1 MAIERYQRERMEL
14 ELAGYRSAKWL
25 RESAYWLFIDDN
37 MDRALK
43 VGYFERKNNG
53 IEKDSYYYKLTP
65 RGKAELRKAG
75 PGFTYSDAKG
85 RILIGGPGRWRWVKI
100 SLKER
105 REVAARLLATFKGLV
120 TDKGAHGRLALEAKG
135 WMPSK
140 TITPDRILI
149 EAGLVEVRKCFNKR
163 TSTYFRLTVKGRHA
177 LASLRR
183 RPLIQ
188 ALMRVGEVLK

>member
-1 MAIERYQRERMEL
+1 MAIELYQRDRMKL

-25 RESAYWLFIDDN
+25 RESASWLFKDDN

-43 VGYFERKNNG
+43 KGYFERLDNG
-53 IEKDSYYYKLTP
+53 SEKTSYYYKLTP

-75 PGFTYSDAKG
+75 SGFTYGDAQG
-85 RILIGGPGRWRWVKI
+85 RILAGGPVRWRRVKI

-105 REVAARLLATFKGLV
+105 RKAAAQLLAAFKDLV
-120 TDKGAHGRLALEAKG
+120 TDKGAHGRLALETKG

-140 TITPDRILI
+140 TITPDQILI
-149 EAGLVEVRKCFNKR
+149 KAGLVEVRKRFNKR

-188 ALMRVGEVLK
+188 ALLKVGVVLK

>member
-1 MAIERYQRERMEL
+1 MAIERYQRDRMEL
-14 ELAGYRSAKWL
+14 ELAGYRSAEWL
-25 RESAYWLFIDDN
+25 RECAHWLFRDDN
-37 MDRALK
+37 IDRALK
-43 VGYFERKNNG
+43 AGYFERIDNG
-53 IEKDSYYYKLTP
+53 TEKVSYYYKLTP

-75 PGFTYSDAKG
+75 TGFTYGNAKG
-85 RILIGGPGRWRWVKI
+85 MILTGGPVRWRWKKI

-105 REVAARLLATFKGLV
+105 REAAAQLLAAFKGLV
-120 TDKGAHGRLALEAKG
+120 TDKGAHGRLALETKG

-149 EAGLVEVRKCFNKR
+149 EAGLVEVQKCFNKR

-188 ALMRVGEVLK
+188 ALMRLGEVLK

>member
-25 RESAYWLFIDDN
+25 RESADWLFSGDN
-37 MDRALK
+37 MERALK

-75 PGFTYSDAKG
+75 PGFTYGDAKG
-85 RILIGGPGRWRWVKI
+85 RILTGGPGRWRWVKI

-105 REVAARLLATFKGLV
+105 REVAAQLLATFKGLV

-149 EAGLVEVRKCFNKR
+149 EAGLVEVQKCFNKR